1 MSFPGFFIRR
11 PVFAAVLSLLI
22 VVIGLVSLTR
32 LPVRELP
39 DVDAATVTIS
49 TSWRGAAPSVVDP
62 QITEV
67 VESAVAGV
75 AGVERIASS
84 SERGDSRVVVTFV
97 TSRDVDDAANDIR
110 GAVARIV
117 NRLPEEADDPRV
129 YKNDS
134 DSDPV
139 MRLAIVSDRH
149 DPPRITDYAERY
161 IVDRLATLDGVA
173 AVTINGQRRYAI
185 RIALDPAAMAARGLT
200 ATEIAAALRA
210 NNLELPAGDV
220 ISLWRRFQVRAATR
234 LDDPEDFR
242 RLVVSVVDGAPVRLG
257 EIAEVTVGSENDETI
272 VRSEGRNAVGL
283 SVQRQSQANTI
294 AISEAVRAELE
305 NIRASMPA
313 GMEIFVSSDDAVF
326 IQSSIEEVLKTLAI
340 AVGLVV
346 LVIFV
351 FLGSPR
357 ATLAPAVVIPVAL
370 IGAVA
375 GIYAF
380 GFSINILT
388 LFALILAIGIVVDD
402 AIVVLENIQRR
413 VERGEP
419 PAAAALRGSD
429 QVVFAVLA
437 TSITLISVF
446 VPISFLDGQVGRLFT
461 EFGIVMAV
469 AVAFSTFV
477 ALTLTPVLCH
487 RVLRQGSG
495 GMLERAVNRLFAAIE
510 RGYRAALRGVM
521 GYPLVIIVVA
531 LSIAGSA
538 AWLNEQ
544 LSRELSPREDRG
556 VFFVAVTAPQ
566 GATVAYTDRE
576 VAEVETRLLPLLD
589 TGDAARIF
597 SIIGFRG
604 ETHRAFVVV
613 RLSDWK
619 ARARTSQEI
628 VGSLIGPVSS
638 LPGARAFP
646 INPSGLGLRGSR
658 TPLQVKVLGPD
669 FLSVQEWS
677 KTLLEALAEEPGLR
691 NLETDY
697 EETQPELSIEVDRAL
712 ADDLGVSVE
721 DIGATL
727 QTFFAGREVT
737 GWIERGREYPVIL
750 QAKEDSRRTAE
761 DLGAMYVRSN
771 TTGALIPLS
780 ALLTSSEGSASPELA
795 RFNRLPAIE
804 ISAALEEGYDLGAAV
819 ETVLATAA
827 RVLPAEAQIAFDG
840 QSREFQETSGGA
852 VWTFVFAI
860 LVVYLVLAAQFESFI
875 DPLVILLT
883 VPLGLTGAFA
893 TLWLFDQSLNI
904 YTQVGLVLLIGL
916 MAKNGI
922 LIVEFANQLRD
933 EGYSVREAALEGA
946 VARLRPV
953 AMTVI
958 STLLGALPLVWSTGA
973 GSEAREAIGLV
984 IMGGFGIASLLT
996 LFLTPV
1002 LYDLM
1007 VRHTRSRGA
1016 VAQELESALAGD
1028 DRAAGAETRTP
1039 AE

>member
-49 TSWRGAAPSVVDP
+49 TSWRGAAPSVVDT

-576 VAEVETRLLPLLD
+576 VAEVETRLLPLFD

>member
-11 PVFAAVLSLLI
+11 PVFAAVLSMLV

-39 DVDAATVTIS
+39 DVDAATVTIQ
-49 TSWRGAAPSVVDP
+49 TSWRGAAPSVVDT
-62 QITEV
+62 QITEI

-75 AGVERIASS
+75 AGVDRIASS

-97 TSRDVDDAANDIR
+97 TSRDVDDAANDVR
-110 GAVARIV
+110 GAVGRIV
-117 NRLPEEADDPRV
+117 NQLPEEADDPRV

-134 DSDPV
+134 NSDPV
-139 MRLAIVSDRH
+139 MRLGIVSDRH

-185 RIALDPAAMAARGLT
+185 RIALDPAAMAARRLT
-200 ATEIAAALRA
+200 ATEVATALRA
-210 NNLELPAGDV
+210 NNVELPAGDV
-220 ISLWRRFQVRAATR
+220 ISLWRQFQVRAATR
-234 LDDPEDFR
+234 LDEPEDFR
-242 RLVVSVVDGAPVRLG
+242 RLVVSVVDGVPVRLG
-257 EIAEVTVGSENDETI
+257 EIAEVAVGSENDETI
-272 VRSEGRNAVGL
+272 VRSEGRNSVGL

-294 AISEAVRAELE
+294 AISKAVRAELE
-305 NIRASMPA
+305 NIRASMPE

-326 IQSSIEEVLKTLAI
+326 IQSSIEEVVKTLGI

-495 GMLERAVNRLFAAIE
+495 GMLERGVNRVFAAIE
-510 RGYRAALRGVM
+510 AGYRALLRGVM
-521 GYPLVIIVVA
+521 GYPLVVIAVA
-531 LSIAGSA
+531 LAIAGSA
-538 AWLNEQ
+538 AWLNER

-556 VFFVAVTAPQ
+556 VFFVSVSAPQ

-576 VAEVETRLLPLLD
+576 VAEVEKKLLPLLD
-589 TGDAARIF
+589 TGEAARIY

-604 ETHRAFVVV
+604 DTHRAFAVV
-613 RLSDWK
+613 RLTDWK
-619 ARARTSQEI
+619 ARARSSQEI
-628 VGSLIGPVSS
+628 VASLVGPVSS

-646 INPSGLGLRGSR
+646 VNPSGLGLRGSSS
-658 TPLQVKVLGPD
+658 PLQVKVLGPD

-677 KTLLEALAEEPGLR
+677 KTLMDALAEQPGLR
-691 NLETDY
+691 NLQTDY
-697 EETQPELSIEVDRAL
+697 EETQPELRIEVDRAL
-712 ADDLGVSVE
+712 ADDLGVSIE

-750 QAKEDSRRTAE
+750 QAREDSRRTAD
-761 DLGAMYVRSN
+761 DLGSMYVRSK

-780 ALLTSSEGSASPELA
+780 ALVRPSEGAASPELS

-804 ISAALEEGYDLGAAV
+804 LSAALEEGYDLGAAV
-819 ETVLATAA
+819 ETVLDTAA

-860 LVVYLVLAAQFESFI
+860 LVVYLVLAAQFESFV

-933 EGYSVREAALEGA
+933 EGLSVREAALEGA

-973 GSEAREAIGLV
+973 GSEARAAIGLV
-984 IMGGFGIASLLT
+984 IIGGFGIASLLT

-1007 VRHTRSRGA
+1007 VRHTRARSH
-1016 VAQELESALAGD
+1016 VAQELEKALAH
-1028 DRAAGAETRTP
+1028 REPSAP